1 VGTATRA
8 SLRPIDGLRAHS
20 DVLGAVGPTPR
31 EYVPAPRRIHAIDD
45 PLITEAVR
53 RAKAGDAEALRF
65 FYLRYSNNVFR
76 YVRTI
81 VHTEDDAEDVT
92 QQAFAKLITAIDRYE
107 PGVSPFTAWM
117 LRLAHNVAI
126 DHLRTGRAVTSDDLV
141 AAEEPAEDAEG
152 SRLSDVRTALAMLP
166 SEQRTVVVLRHL
178 VGLSPCEIAERMG
191 RSEASVHGLHHRARR
206 ALQLELRRLE
216 SAPCTCPQA
225 AV

>member
-1 VGTATRA
+1 
-8 SLRPIDGLRAHS
+8 
-20 DVLGAVGPTPR
+20 
-31 EYVPAPRRIHAIDD
+31 
-45 PLITEAVR
+45 
-53 RAKAGDAEALRF
+53 
-65 FYLRYSNNVFR
+65 
-76 YVRTI
+76 
-81 VHTEDDAEDVT
+81 
-92 QQAFAKLITAIDRYE
+92 
-107 PGVSPFTAWM
+107 
-117 LRLAHNVAI
+117 
-126 DHLRTGRAVTSDDLV
+126 VTSDDLV